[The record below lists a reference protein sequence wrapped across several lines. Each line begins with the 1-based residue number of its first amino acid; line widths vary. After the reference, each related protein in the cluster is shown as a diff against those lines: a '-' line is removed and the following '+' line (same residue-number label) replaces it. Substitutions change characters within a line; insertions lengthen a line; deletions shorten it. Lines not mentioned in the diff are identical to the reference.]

1 MLHMF
6 IKLTQF
12 WVTFTNVRQMI
23 LHNNVSGVTKSLG
36 LIFILRNYISFGI
49 ILLVWEALNMLSR
62 VPILVLKIHL
72 NLLFHIRN
80 RRKRW
85 VTTITF
91 SIVHEIW
98 APHHNNWHE
107 LDVLI
112 LVIDIHYLH
121 ESAVSFRSVVCRNMA
136 IEFSLDREILRIFL
150 L

>member
-72 NLLFHIRN
+72 NLLFHIWN
-80 RRKRW
+80 RRKR
-85 VTTITF
+85 
-91 SIVHEIW
+91 
-98 APHHNNWHE
+98 
-107 LDVLI
+107 
-112 LVIDIHYLH
+112 
-121 ESAVSFRSVVCRNMA
+121 
-136 IEFSLDREILRIFL
+136 
-150 L
+150 